1 MTTPVALVT
10 GAGKGIGKA
19 IAAGLAARGFDVWL
33 GARDR
38 SRGTAAAAEVGGRFV
53 RLDVTSDE
61 EVAAAVR
68 TIGRLDVLVN
78 NAGTNTGGYGLPS
91 REDVASMRQVYETNV
106 FGVVRVTNAFLPLLR
121 ESAAGRIV
129 MVSSMRGS
137 LAEPGAWAGRPSMP
151 YSSSK
156 TALNALTA
164 HYAHELA
171 DTAIKVNSACPGHVA
186 TDFNAFRGTR
196 TPEEGAAEAIRLAT
210 LGPDGPTGKSFQ
222 DGRELAW

>member
-1 MTTPVALVT
+1 MTTPTALVT
-10 GAGKGIGKA
+10 GAATGIGKA

-33 GARDR
+33 GARNR
-38 SRGTAAAAEVGGRFV
+38 SRGTAAATEAGGRFV

-68 TIGRLDVLVN
+68 TVGRLDVLVN

-91 REDVASMRQVYETNV
+91 QEDVAAMREVYETNV

-121 ESAAGRIV
+121 NSPAGRIV

-137 LAEPGAWAGRPSMP
+137 LAEPGAWTGQPSMP
-151 YSSSK
+151 YSTSK

-171 DTAIKVNSACPGHVA
+171 DTGIKVNSACPGHVA
-186 TDFNAFRGTR
+186 TAFNAFRGLR

-210 LGPDGPTGKSFQ
+210 LAPDGPTGKSFQ